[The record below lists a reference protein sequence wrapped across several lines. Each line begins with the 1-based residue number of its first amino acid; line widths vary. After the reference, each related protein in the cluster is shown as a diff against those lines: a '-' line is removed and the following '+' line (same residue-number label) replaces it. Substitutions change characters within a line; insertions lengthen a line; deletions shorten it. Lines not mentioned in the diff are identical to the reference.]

1 MVVKLVVL
9 YPPPDNVEA
18 FEEQYVDE
26 IVPFLRQ
33 HLPGMTRC
41 LLSKTIWSLAGEP
54 PYHLLA
60 EIYFPSLEALQ
71 AAVSPP
77 VFQTIAAQ
85 PLCPAAGAPIA
96 FVCTEEVAVPIQD
109 APLDETAG

>member
-18 FEEQYVDE
+18 FEEQYVDD

-33 HLPGMTRC
+33 CLPGMTRC
-41 LLSKTIWSLAGEP
+41 VLSKALWALAGEP
-54 PYHLLA
+54 PYYLLA

-85 PLCPAAGAPIA
+85 PLAPTTSIPVA
-96 FVCTEEVAVPIQD
+96 FVCTEEVAMPIQD
-109 APLDETAG
+109 KPLDGTAE